1 MNSQIAKFLLSEKVR
16 ENAAVLH
23 SFISREKKNAKLYK
37 KLGINY
43 LELKSILK
51 S

>member
-23 SFISREKKNAKLYK
+23 SFISREKNAKLYK